1 MERNVFRSRVSVEL
15 VVLMLAVLILTAI
28 PIGYG
33 LTEGWYLW
41 LWGGMLFVFVLVFT
55 GIRYV
60 IDGDKLYL
68 KMWIIPNGSVKI
80 SNILSVER
88 SYNPLSAPAAS
99 FKRLSIRFKKGTTKY
114 PYWLIS
120 PVRER
125 EFLDILKSIHPDI
138 YIRVPEKKGKW
149 SFGDWDI

>member
-1 MERNVFRSRVSVEL
+1 
-15 VVLMLAVLILTAI
+15 MLAVFIPTAI
-28 PIGYG
+28 PMIRYGIKEGLYILGGVLFFCAFIFIG
-33 LTEGWYLW
+33 
-41 LWGGMLFVFVLVFT
+41 M
-55 GIRYV
+55 RYV
-60 IDGDKLYL
+60 IDGDTLYL

-138 YIRVPEKKGKW
+138 YIRVPEKKRKW

>member
-1 MERNVFRSRVSVEL
+1 
-15 VVLMLAVLILTAI
+15 MLAVLILTAI

-88 SYNPLSAPAAS
+88 SYNP
-99 FKRLSIRFKKGTTKY
+99 
-114 PYWLIS
+114 
-120 PVRER
+120 
-125 EFLDILKSIHPDI
+125 
-138 YIRVPEKKGKW
+138 
-149 SFGDWDI
+149 